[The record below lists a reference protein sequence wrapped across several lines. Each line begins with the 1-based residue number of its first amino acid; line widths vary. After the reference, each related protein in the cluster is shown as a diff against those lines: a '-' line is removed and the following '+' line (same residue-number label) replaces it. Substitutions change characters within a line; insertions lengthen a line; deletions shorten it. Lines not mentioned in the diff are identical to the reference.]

1 MRPRPDA
8 IDEIRAAWQ
17 QLRPEMNTSAV
28 GTVGRV
34 IRAARLV
41 TLLSDDL
48 LTQFGISR
56 GEFDVLS
63 AVRRSSVP
71 LTSTDL
77 ARALVTSNAS
87 ITKRMVQLEALGLAV
102 RERSSADRRVVY
114 VRLTDAGTAKI
125 DVAVPAQIGFEQ
137 TIESALSPDQ
147 RDHFETALRQ
157 ILAELERLRAE

>member
-1 MRPRPDA
+1 MRPHRDA
-8 IDEIRAAWQ
+8 IDDIRDAWH

-41 TLLSDDL
+41 ALLSDDL

-63 AVRRSSVP
+63 AVRRSSAP

-114 VRLTDAGTAKI
+114 IRLTDAGTAKI
-125 DVAVPAQIGFEQ
+125 DAAVPAQIGFEQ

-147 RDHFETALRQ
+147 RDDFEAALRQ